1 MIRPRDDT
9 ETMSYDLVTSRRYAI
24 STWGVEGETSC
35 HQSGPK
41 EVRSEKSFWY
51 AFSIILNEDD
61 IRKQLSELN
70 LRPEKLRR
78 GQEIKIDI
86 YIEETRKN

>member
-1 MIRPRDDT
+1 
-9 ETMSYDLVTSRRYAI
+9 MSAFTFWITNLFVL
-24 STWGVEGETSC
+24 TSC

-70 LRPEKLRR
+70 LRPERLRR

>member
-1 MIRPRDDT
+1 
-9 ETMSYDLVTSRRYAI
+9 MSFDPEKPQRYAV
-24 STWGVEGETSC
+24 STRSFPGRTSC

>member
-1 MIRPRDDT
+1 
-9 ETMSYDLVTSRRYAI
+9 MSKIGQLS
-24 STWGVEGETSC
+24 SC

-41 EVRSEKSFWY
+41 EIRSEKSFWY

-61 IRKQLSELN
+61 IWKKLSELN
-70 LRPEKLRR
+70 LRPEELRR

-86 YIEETRKN
+86 YIEETRNN

>member
-1 MIRPRDDT
+1 MESLSNDDNLCC
-9 ETMSYDLVTSRRYAI
+9 ESN
-24 STWGVEGETSC
+24 GGTSC

-86 YIEETRKN
+86 YIEETRKKLVSFCVVL

>member
-1 MIRPRDDT
+1 MFSIQ
-9 ETMSYDLVTSRRYAI
+9 
-24 STWGVEGETSC
+24 STNRKTCCCTSC
-35 HQSGPK
+35 HKSGPK
-41 EVRSEKSFWY
+41 EIEKEKRFWY

-61 IRKQLSELN
+61 IRKQLSELG

-78 GQEIKIDI
+78 DQEIKIDI